1 MKRLFLILLA
11 FAIIACNKNGENNAK
26 KIDSTKIIDSMNVVI
41 KKHNDSIR
49 ALKSKNNF
57 DDLSGAHKLTFTNDE
72 GLSFSGIVSFTKIM
86 SDGYDV
92 KGSAKSGKNSLVI
105 DGKADRVSKKH
116 INFYGTISQKINGVS
131 HTKKKSNTF
140 ANEGKGN
147 FFRLQEKVNSEGF
160 VDYIDIWE

>member
-1 MKRLFLILLA
+1 
-11 FAIIACNKNGENNAK
+11 
-26 KIDSTKIIDSMNVVI
+26 MNVVI

-92 KGSAKSGKNSLVI
+92 KEVLNLE
-105 DGKADRVSKKH
+105 
-116 INFYGTISQKINGVS
+116 KI
-131 HTKKKSNTF
+131 
-140 ANEGKGN
+140 
-147 FFRLQEKVNSEGF
+147 L
-160 VDYIDIWE
+160 